1 MYKDELSTERL
12 SDFAGIVG
20 DFTGQQGRIAYWAQE
35 GRVEQLK
42 ALNAQGLSA
51 SQIARQ
57 MGDVTRNAVIGKL
70 HRMGISNGARVMRTY
85 AKSRPKSRAKDKIA
99 KRPFEPGFAAT
110 PLPPEPPRPG
120 KLFQLVNMED
130 WQCRFPYGDPKTA
143 EFGFCGCKK
152 MIGSSFCPGHH
163 GKVYTGV
170 PVRERTPARV
180 YATRVRNGAGYQ
192 TAKEVSV

>member
-1 MYKDELSTERL
+1 MAWNEERVDL
-12 SDFAGIVG
+12 
-20 DFTGQQGRIAYWAQE
+20 
-35 GRVEQLK
+35 LK
-42 ALNAQGLSA
+42 KLWSEGLSCSVMA
-51 SQIARQ
+51 NRL
-57 MGDVTRNAVIGKL
+57 GGVTRNAVIGKV
-70 HRMGISNGARVMRTY
+70 HRLGLSGRVTTQRMKYRKR
-85 AKSRPKSRAKDKIA
+85 ARAKKI
-99 KRPFEPGFAAT
+99 RTDGRVFAPTFARE

-192 TAKEVSV
+192 TAKEVAV